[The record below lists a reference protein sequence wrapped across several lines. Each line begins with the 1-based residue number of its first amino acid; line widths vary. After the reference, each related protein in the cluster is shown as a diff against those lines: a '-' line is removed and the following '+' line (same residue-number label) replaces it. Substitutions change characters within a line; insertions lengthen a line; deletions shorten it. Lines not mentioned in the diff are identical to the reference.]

1 MASDGSSELPSS
13 PEGHPAPAAGPDGR
27 HGRDDRD
34 TRGDPASRDGRGV
47 SQGALDSSSL
57 DYVEELYLQYLQ
69 DPELLGEGWR
79 DYFAALGQDGMAGRH
94 LAAPRHAGPG
104 FASHSLFNPPSGAS
118 ATELDQAGIAAAVL
132 QQKLDRL
139 VRNYRVRGH
148 RLAELSPLGSDPFEA
163 PELDP
168 EFYGLSQQD
177 MSLPVLGN
185 VVPGT
190 STVSDVIDALKETY
204 TRSIGAQFMH
214 IDRLEMRVWLQ
225 RRMEGSRNHLSLSR
239 ERQIRILTKLT
250 DAVIFEEFL
259 HKKYVGAKSFSL
271 EGGETLIPLLDL
283 VIERAAEQGAREV
296 VFGMAHRGRLN
307 VLSNVL
313 GKSTSS
319 IFREFEDKDPEMHI
333 GSGDVKYHLGYSSDR
348 ACSDG
353 SSLHLSLAFN
363 PSHLEFVN
371 PVVMGRTRAKQ
382 DRRNDAK
389 RESVVPVVI
398 HGDAAFIGEGV
409 VQETL
414 NMSGLEGYR
423 VGGTLHVIVNNQVGF
438 TTGPRQGRST
448 TYASDVAKMLQSP
461 IFHVNGEDPEAVA
474 QVVELAMDFRHEFKR
489 DVVIDM
495 YCYRRLG
502 HNEADEPAFTQPVM
516 YSKIAKRQSV
526 LDAYRAHLLEL
537 GEVSLAEAEQIADAR
552 RHLLEE
558 ELSAARKEDY
568 KLRYSTL
575 EGIWKDY
582 VGGRDADVPEVD
594 TAITAE
600 QASTWLRDLT
610 VVPEDFN
617 LNPKIKRNLKARLD
631 MAQGETPLDWA
642 AGEALAFASFV
653 TAGKRVRF
661 TGQDS
666 ERGTFSHRHAVFH
679 DVEDGHEHVPLAS
692 LAADGGVFEIHNSP
706 LSEAGVLGFEYGYS
720 LDTPEGIVL
729 WEAQF
734 GDFVNAAQVIIDQF
748 IATAEEKWR
757 RLSGLVLLLPH
768 GFEGQGPEHSSAR
781 LERFLQLCAEDNMQ
795 VANVTTPA
803 QYFHLLRRQVLR
815 PLRKPLIVMTPKSLL
830 RHPQAVSSIADVTSG
845 RFQRV
850 LADVTVSHTGVRRVL
865 LTTGKLYYE
874 LVAAREERGA
884 DDTAIVR
891 LEQLYPLDM
900 AALEK
905 ALEPYP
911 SGAEVVWV
919 QEEPSNMGA
928 WSFLRVR
935 WGDMV
940 AGRTFR
946 GVTRP
951 ESASPATGSGAAHR
965 LEQAELIDEA
975 FGA

>member
-1 MASDGSSELPSS
+1 MASESSSELPPSTAGRTGSAASGETAEGPRTSS
-13 PEGHPAPAAGPDGR
+13 LNR
-27 HGRDDRD
+27 
-34 TRGDPASRDGRGV
+34 
-47 SQGALDSSSL
+47 SSL
-57 DYVEELYLQYLQ
+57 DYVEELYLQYLS
-69 DPELLGEGWR
+69 DPDSLEEGWR
-79 DYFAALGQDGMAGRH
+79 DYFAALGPDGMAGRH
-94 LAAPRHAGPG
+94 LVAPRLRA
-104 FASHSLFNPPSGAS
+104 HSLFNPPSGAS
-118 ATELDQAGIAAAVL
+118 ATELDQAGVAAAVL

-148 RLAELSPLGSDPFEA
+148 RLAELSPLGTDPFEA

-168 EFYGLSQQD
+168 EFYGLSEQD
-177 MSLPVLGN
+177 MDLPVLGN
-185 VVPGT
+185 VVADAGT
-190 STVSDVIDALKETY
+190 VREVIDALKETY

-225 RRMEGSRNHLSLSR
+225 RRMEGSRNHLALSR
-239 ERQIRILTKLT
+239 DKQLRILTKLT

-283 VIERAAEQGAREV
+283 VTERAAEQGAREV

-319 IFREFEDKDPEMHI
+319 IFREFEDKDPQMHI

-348 ACSDG
+348 EFEDG
-353 SSLHLSLAFN
+353 SKLHLSLAFN
-363 PSHLEFVN
+363 PSHLEYVN
-371 PVVMGRTRAKQ
+371 PVVLGRTRAKQ
-382 DRRNDAK
+382 DRRDDAK
-389 RESVVPVVI
+389 RESTVPVLI

-423 VGGTLHVIVNNQVGF
+423 VGGALHVIVNNQVGF

-448 TYASDVAKMLQSP
+448 TYASDIAKMLQSP
-461 IFHVNGEDPEAVA
+461 ILHVNGEDPEAVA

-502 HNEADEPAFTQPVM
+502 HNETDEPAFTQPVM
-516 YSKIAKRQSV
+516 YSKIAKRKSV
-526 LDAYRAHLLEL
+526 LEAYRDHLLQL
-537 GEVSLAEAEQIADAR
+537 GGVSLEEADKIAEAR

-558 ELSAARKEDY
+558 ELSAARKEDF
-568 KLRYSTL
+568 KLHYSTL
-575 EGIWKDY
+575 EGVWAPY
-582 VGGRDADVPEVD
+582 VGGLDADVPEVD
-594 TAITAE
+594 TAITKSE
-600 QASTWLRDLT
+600 ASEWLRALT

-631 MAQGETPLDWA
+631 MADGTTPLDWA

-679 DVEDGHEHVPLAS
+679 DLEDGHEHVPLAA
-692 LAADGGVFEIHNSP
+692 LAQGGGVFEIHNSP

-720 LDTPEGIVL
+720 LDTPDGIVL

-757 RLSGLVLLLPH
+757 RLSGLVMLLPH
-768 GFEGQGPEHSSAR
+768 GFEGQGPEHSSAKP
-781 LERFLQLCAEDNMQ
+781 ERFLQLCAEDNMQ

-815 PLRKPLIVMTPKSLL
+815 PWRKPLIVMTPKSLL
-830 RHPQAVSSIADVTSG
+830 RLPQAVSSLDDLTSG
-845 RFQRV
+845 TFQRV
-850 LADVTVSHTGVRRVL
+850 LPDTTVEPKGVKRVL
-865 LTTGKLYYE
+865 LVTGKLYYE
-874 LVAAREERGA
+874 LAAARDERKA
-884 DDTAIVR
+884 TDTAIVR
-891 LEQLYPLDM
+891 LEQLYPLDIQLIE
-900 AALEK
+900 AAL
-905 ALEPYP
+905 APYP
-911 SGAEVVWV
+911 KGAEVVWV

-935 WGDMV
+935 WGDTV
-940 AGRTFR
+940 AGRPFR

-965 LEQAELIDEA
+965 LEQAELIGEA